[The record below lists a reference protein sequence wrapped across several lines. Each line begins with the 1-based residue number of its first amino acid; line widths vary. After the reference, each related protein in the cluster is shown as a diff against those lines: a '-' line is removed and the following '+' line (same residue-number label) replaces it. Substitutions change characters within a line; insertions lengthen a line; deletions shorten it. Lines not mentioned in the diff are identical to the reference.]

1 MGVVLYKQRGWKF
14 SNSIVL
20 FFDLSKRVKDSG
32 SPLYVE
38 RGTIFSFLVHWF
50 PFQARRLFVFLIK
63 SGGWWRVL
71 DRAKRVSWNRQI
83 PL

>member
-20 FFDLSKRVKDSG
+20 FFDLSKRAKDG
-32 SPLYVE
+32 CQPLYVE
-38 RGTIFSFLVHWF
+38 RGTIFSLVVHWL
-50 PFQARRLFVFLIK
+50 PFQARRLFAFLIK